1 MISVKDGRFGQ
12 EKGLW
17 LRPLNRTRQSSR
29 SSPPKS
35 LVGPWP
41 RSAAQKSFSFSFHI
55 RMILFAISHHDRQKL
70 LEGTYYQL
78 WYYPSS
84 RKMWAKGDSQPPP
97 FFCLR
102 WKGIPMIQ
110 LVLIKTCLSK
120 QRVAVLGVLTSPM
133 DRSIKR
139 QIADPLGFKCL
150 RVPH

>member
-1 MISVKDGRFGQ
+1 MASAIEQDPTEQQIKSTQIVSWT
-12 EKGLW
+12 LA
-17 LRPLNRTRQSSR
+17 PLGGPSR
-29 SSPPKS
+29 NLFFFP
-35 LVGPWP
+35 
-41 RSAAQKSFSFSFHI
+41 FHI

-139 QIADPLGFKCL
+139 QIADPLGFECL